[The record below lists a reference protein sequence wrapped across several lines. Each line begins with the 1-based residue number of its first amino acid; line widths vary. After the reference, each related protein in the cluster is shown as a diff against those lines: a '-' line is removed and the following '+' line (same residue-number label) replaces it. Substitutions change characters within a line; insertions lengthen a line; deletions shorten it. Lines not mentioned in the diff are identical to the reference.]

1 MRCNI
6 LLTLNYEKI
15 FLYLSKLIL
24 FKEKG
29 YEKNED
35 ITIIIILITSVI
47 IIFSIGGL
55 FLCVLKGDNEIDY
68 AKHSDCLLYRNYYS
82 KEKINL
88 SNLNNNQLVKGTL
101 QSFNS
106 KFLKKRYR

>member
-15 FLYLSKLIL
+15 FLYISKLIL

-47 IIFSIGGL
+47 IIFSMGGL
-55 FLCVLKGDNEIDY
+55 FWCVLKGDNEIDY
-68 AKHSDCLLYRNYYS
+68 AKHSDCLLYRNHS

-88 SNLNNNQLVKGTL
+88 SNLNNNQLVKGKL

-106 KFLKKRYR
+106 KFKKRYR